1 LGIQK
6 YKTFIVF
13 QFEMFQQFVENYYF
27 NAIVILSFG
36 ENKYFCSVLELKI
49 YKQTL
54 FKYGDTNNKV
64 LRKEERVMRFES

>member
-1 LGIQK
+1 MGIQK

-27 NAIVILSFG
+27 KAKAIFSFG